1 MITGFKGERG
11 YSAYEVAV
19 RNGFVGSEK
28 TWLAQL
34 GTSTGAKQESITYVT
49 KSEEEKTFN
58 LPESYNSNSILDVYV
73 DGVKMSTENY
83 TVSDTS
89 LTFNTPIQKTGAR
102 VEITVTTMSITN
114 LPLVEEINESS
125 TNNTAVGAK
134 TIFELKKE
142 LEDLIG
148 KANDLIEKK
157 VPKGGKEGQVLAKKS
172 GDDDDTE
179 WVELDWLNKT
189 YPIGSIYMNVDNKNP
204 NDLFGGKWE
213 RLPDRFLLGA
223 GNTYVAGKTGGEP
236 TNTHNHFSL
245 TSFDGK
251 NFYSTVTDSDQKKT
265 RTVMKKH
272 AIIVPTEINEK
283 IQTREDATYDETIS
297 IMPPYLV
304 VYMWKRTA

>member
-223 GNTYVAGKTGGEP
+223 GNTYVAGKTGGEA
-236 TNTHNHFSL
+236 TNTHHHFSL
-245 TSFDGK
+245 TSFDGRE
-251 NFYSTVTDSDQKKT
+251 FYSTVTDSDPENT
-265 RTVMKKH
+265 RTVKKKH

-283 IQTREDATYDETIS
+283 ISTREDATYDETIS